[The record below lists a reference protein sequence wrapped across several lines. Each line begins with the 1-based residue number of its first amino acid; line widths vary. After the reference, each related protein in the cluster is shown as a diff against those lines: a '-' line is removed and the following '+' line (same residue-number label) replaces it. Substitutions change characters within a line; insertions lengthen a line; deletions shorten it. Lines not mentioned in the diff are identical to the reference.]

1 MIISLITFA
10 DHSTR
15 GAFTLVLCYT
25 KDGYN
30 RQATLIHTRF
40 RGFSLYLWR
49 DVASAPGDRGFFLQ
63 HFLFAGAKRRK
74 RVIMPPG
81 EITVT
86 CPACGNRVSLPIAA
100 VKRDNFYCSRCLEK
114 IPMGGIRTAS
124 DDTNNRPQPA
134 KPKKSSRSRGRF

>member
-1 MIISLITFA
+1 
-10 DHSTR
+10 
-15 GAFTLVLCYT
+15 
-25 KDGYN
+25 
-30 RQATLIHTRF
+30 
-40 RGFSLYLWR
+40 
-49 DVASAPGDRGFFLQ
+49 VALFLQ
-63 HFLFAGAKRRK
+63 RFSPAVERSAFLLSGLYQGALRRK
-74 RVIMPPG
+74 RVTMPPG

-134 KPKKSSRSRGRF
+134 KPKKSSRTRGRF